1 MALEMRLKD
10 AMLLEVELFKS
21 KVLTSLLNKDNETL
35 LLKKEVRE
43 KVSTI
48 KELEQ
53 VNEKQK
59 NQVLRMKSLIQP
71 LRDTITD
78 QKGELAWNGV
88 EGGRMQ
94 ARVKALELKLK
105 EGEEKA
111 DALTRKL
118 EDKTRECSK
127 LGEAKKNASLV
138 EELLVKVKSDSADV
152 KKKNLQIEKELE
164 KKRFERQILS
174 FEQHMGNQAGKHRR
188 FLLEGKVGVKRKYE
202 LLDGVSKNKKLKV
215 VEHLKVMEEK
225 REVATQMKLSNEEV
239 AESKSKSAVN
249 QKEKSVEEGCQFKI
263 SPQGE
268 SRERMSLVSEKGRWF
283 LKSAVST
290 SI

>member
-10 AMLLEVELFKS
+10 AMLLEVELFKT
-21 KVLTSLLNKDNETL
+21 KVLTSLLNKENETL
-35 LLKKEVRE
+35 ALKKEVLE
-43 KVSTI
+43 KASTI

-53 VNEKQK
+53 VNEKQN
-59 NQVLRMKSLIQP
+59 NQVLRLKSLVQP
-71 LRDTITD
+71 LRDTITN
-78 QKGELAWNGV
+78 QKDELARSEM
-88 EGGRMQ
+88 EGGEML
-94 ARVKALELKLK
+94 ARVIALKLKLK

-127 LGEAKKNASLV
+127 LGEAKKSASIV
-138 EELLVKVKSDSADV
+138 EELLVKVKSDCADV
-152 KKKNLQIEKELE
+152 KKKNLQIERELE
-164 KKRFERQILS
+164 KKRLERQILT
-174 FEQHMGNQAGKHRR
+174 FEQHLGNPTGKHRGS
-188 FLLEGKVGVKRKYE
+188 FKEGEVGVKRKYE

-215 VEHLKVMEEK
+215 VEHLKVMGEN

-239 AESKSKSAVN
+239 VKSSKSVVN
-249 QKEKSVEEGCQFKI
+249 QEEKSVEDRCQSKI
-263 SPQGE
+263 SLQGE
-268 SRERMSLVSEKGRWF
+268 RKERMSLVSEKGRWF